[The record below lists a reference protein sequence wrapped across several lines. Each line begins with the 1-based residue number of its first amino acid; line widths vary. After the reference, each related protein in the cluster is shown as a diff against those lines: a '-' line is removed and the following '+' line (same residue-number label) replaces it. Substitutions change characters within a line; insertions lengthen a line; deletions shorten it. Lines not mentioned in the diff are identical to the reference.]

1 MPRLNQARIVIAGD
15 PTHSKKLAATLIKA
29 GHPVREAG
37 TPDECR
43 RIVDSEVP
51 DVVVIHCL
59 PAESGGLELCRQL
72 RQNPCS
78 AGAAILLIS
87 AAFSKSAER
96 VVGLEAGAD
105 GCLAEPVEA
114 AELLAQVDCLAR
126 LRQVETK
133 LRESEERFRLA
144 TEAINGLIY
153 DWNVPADLTRRSAG
167 MAEFLGWRAEEVPED
182 SRWWPEQIHPDDT
195 ARVLQRFHDAVAHQ
209 VPACS
214 HEYRVR
220 HKLGHYL
227 WIWDSNRIV
236 YDAQGRVARVIGCVV
251 SIEEQK
257 RADQAL
263 HRAKEE
269 LARANQDLERKVEER
284 TAKLQETVAELESWS
299 YSIAHDMRAPLR
311 TMHGYSKL
319 LAEEHGPKLEPA
331 ARYYLQRIDAATQR
345 LDQYIRD
352 LLDYGK
358 VVRGELPLDSVDAAA
373 LLGEIVTTYPD
384 FQPARCD
391 IQVIGGL
398 PPVQANA
405 AALTQVISNLLD
417 NAVKFAKPG
426 AFPRV
431 RVRGE
436 EIDGRVRL
444 WFEDEGIGIDDR
456 SHKRIFGIFQSLH
469 PHGQYEG
476 TGIGLAIVRRAV
488 ERMGGKVG
496 VQSEPDR
503 GSRFWVELQ
512 KGTQEPHLQD
522 AFQDS

>member
-1 MPRLNQARIVIAGD
+1 MRRPNQVRVVVTGE
-15 PTHSKKLAATLIKA
+15 PTQNKKLARILVEA
-29 GHPVREAG
+29 GHPVREAH
-37 TPDECR
+37 TPEDCLK
-43 RIVDSEVP
+43 IIGDEVP
-51 DVVVIHCL
+51 DVVVIHCP
-59 PAESGGLELCRQL
+59 PAQSGGPELCGKL
-72 RQNPCS
+72 RENPYS
-78 AGAAILLIS
+78 AGAAVLLIS

-96 VVGLEAGAD
+96 VAGLEAGAD
-105 GCLAEPVEA
+105 ACLAEPIEA

-126 LRQVETK
+126 VRRVEAK

-144 TEAINGLIY
+144 TEAINGMIY
-153 DWNVPADLTRRSAG
+153 DWNVAADTTRRSAG

-182 SRWWPEQIHPDDT
+182 SGWWPEQIHPDDAET
-195 ARVLQRFHDAVAHQ
+195 VLQRFREAVAQ
-209 VPACS
+209 QLPACS
-214 HEYRVR
+214 HEYRIR

-236 YDAQGRVARVIGCVV
+236 YDAQRNATRVIGCVV

-257 RADQAL
+257 CADQAL
-263 HRAKEE
+263 RTAKEE

-284 TAKLQETVAELESWS
+284 TGKLQETVAELESWS

-358 VVRGELPLDSVDAAA
+358 VVRGDLPMASVDAAS
-373 LLGEIVTTYPD
+373 LIDEIVTTYPD
-384 FQPARCD
+384 FQPAHCD
-391 IQVIGGL
+391 IQVVNGL

-426 AFPRV
+426 TFPHV
-431 RVRGE
+431 RIRAE
-436 EIDGRVRL
+436 EINGWVRL
-444 WFEDEGIGIDDR
+444 WFEDEGIGIDGR
-456 SHKRIFGIFQSLH
+456 AHKRIFGIFQSLH
-469 PHGQYEG
+469 PHGAYEG

-496 VQSEPDR
+496 VQSEPGQ
-503 GSRFWVELQ
+503 GSRFWVDLR
-512 KGTQEPHLQD
+512 KGTKETGL
-522 AFQDS
+522 

>member
-1 MPRLNQARIVIAGD
+1 MRRLNHARVVIAAEPSQSYKFARILTD
-15 PTHSKKLAATLIKA
+15 A
-29 GHPVREAG
+29 GHPVREAS
-37 TPDECR
+37 TPDDCLK
-43 RIVDSEVP
+43 IVANELP
-51 DVVVIHCL
+51 DLIVIHC
-59 PAESGGLELCRQL
+59 PPSNSGGLDLCRKL
-72 RQNPCS
+72 RENPFS
-78 AGAAILLIS
+78 AGTAVLLIS
-87 AAFSKSAER
+87 PVFSKSAER
-96 VVGLEAGAD
+96 VAALEAGAD
-105 GCLAEPVEA
+105 ACLAEPVDA
-114 AELLAQVDCLAR
+114 AELLAQVECLAR
-126 LRQVETK
+126 LRRVEAK

-153 DWNVPADLTRRSAG
+153 DWNVPAGTTRRSAG
-167 MAEFLGWRAEEVPED
+167 MAEFLGWRTEEVPEA
-182 SRWWPEQIHPDDT
+182 SGWWPEQIHPDDAVT
-195 ARVLQRFHDAVAHQ
+195 VLKRFRDAAAGQ
-209 VPACS
+209 LPACS

-236 YDAQGRVARVIGCVV
+236 YDAQGQAARVIGCVV

-257 RADQAL
+257 RADHEL
-263 HRAKEE
+263 RKAKEE
-269 LARANQDLERKVEER
+269 LARANLVLEHKVEER
-284 TAKLQETVAELESWS
+284 TAKLHETVGELESWS

-358 VVRGELPLDSVDAAA
+358 VVRGDLPIASVDSAS
-373 LLGEIVTTYPD
+373 LIDEIVTTYPD

-391 IQVIGGL
+391 IQILGAL
-398 PPVQANA
+398 PPVLANA

-426 AFPRV
+426 AFPHV
-431 RVRGE
+431 RIRSE
-436 EIDGRVRL
+436 EIDGWIRL
-444 WFEDEGIGIDDR
+444 WFEDEGIGIDGR
-456 SHKRIFGIFQSLH
+456 AHKRIFGIFQSLH
-469 PHGQYEG
+469 PHGAYEG

-496 VQSEPDR
+496 VQSEPGH
-503 GSRFWVELQ
+503 GSRFWVDLK
-512 KGTQEPHLQD
+512 KGINETGI
-522 AFQDS
+522 

>member
-1 MPRLNQARIVIAGD
+1 MRRPNPARIVITGE
-15 PTHSKKLAATLIKA
+15 PSRRKELARILTEA
-29 GHPVREAG
+29 GHPVREGG
-37 TPDECR
+37 TPGESLQ
-43 RIVDSEVP
+43 IIGEEVP
-51 DVVVIHCL
+51 DVVVIHCP
-59 PAESGGLELCRQL
+59 PAESAGLELCRQL
-72 RQNPCS
+72 RGDPHS
-78 AGAAILLIS
+78 AGAAVLLIS
-87 AAFSKSAER
+87 PVFSKSAER
-96 VVGLEAGAD
+96 VAGLEAGAD
-105 GCLAEPVEA
+105 VCLAEPVDA
-114 AELLAQVDCLAR
+114 AELLAHVDCLAR
-126 LRQVETK
+126 LRRVETQ

-153 DWNVPADLTRRSAG
+153 DWNVPADITRRSAG
-167 MAEFLGWRAEEVPED
+167 MAEFLGWRAEEVAEH
-182 SRWWPEQIHPDDT
+182 SRWWPEQIHPDDLE
-195 ARVLQRFHDAVAHQ
+195 AVLQRFRDAVARQ
-209 VPACS
+209 LPACS

-236 YDAQGRVARVIGCVV
+236 YDAQGQAVRVIGCVV

-263 HRAKEE
+263 RKAKEE
-269 LARANQDLERKVEER
+269 LARANHDLERKVEER

-358 VVRGELPLDSVDAAA
+358 VVRGDLPMASVDAGA
-373 LLGEIVTTYPD
+373 LIGEIVTTYPD

-391 IQVIGGL
+391 IQVVDGL

-417 NAVKFAKPG
+417 NAVKFVKPG
-426 AFPRV
+426 AFPHV
-431 RVRGE
+431 RIRAE
-436 EIDGRVRL
+436 EINGWVRL
-444 WFEDEGIGIDDR
+444 WFEDEGIGIDGR
-456 SHKRIFGIFQSLH
+456 AHKRIFGIFQSLH
-469 PHGQYEG
+469 PHGAYEG

-496 VQSEPDR
+496 VQSELGH
-503 GSRFWVELQ
+503 GSRFWVDLK
-512 KGTQEPHLQD
+512 KGIKEFGL
-522 AFQDS
+522 

>member
-1 MPRLNQARIVIAGD
+1 
-15 PTHSKKLAATLIKA
+15 
-29 GHPVREAG
+29 
-37 TPDECR
+37 
-43 RIVDSEVP
+43 
-51 DVVVIHCL
+51 
-59 PAESGGLELCRQL
+59 
-72 RQNPCS
+72 
-78 AGAAILLIS
+78 LLVS
-87 AAFSKSAER
+87 AAFTRSAER
-96 VVGLEAGAD
+96 IAGLEAGAD

-114 AELLAQVDCLAR
+114 AELLAQIDCLAR
-126 LRQVETK
+126 LRRVEAK

-153 DWNVPADLTRRSAG
+153 DWNVQDDITRRSAG
-167 MAEFLGWRAEEVPED
+167 MAEFLGWRAEEVSED
-182 SRWWPEQIHPDDT
+182 SCWWPEQIHPED
-195 ARVLQRFHDAVAHQ
+195 AEAVLQRFRDAVARQ
-209 VPACS
+209 LPACS

-236 YDAQGRVARVIGCVV
+236 YGEQGKAVRVIGCVV

-257 RADQAL
+257 RADHAL
-263 HRAKEE
+263 RKAKEE
-269 LARANQDLERKVEER
+269 LSRANQDLETKVKER
-284 TAKLQETVAELESWS
+284 TVKLQETVAELESWS

-358 VVRGELPLDSVDAAA
+358 VVRGELPLGSVDAAS
-373 LLGEIVTTYPD
+373 LIDEIVMTYPN

-391 IQVIGGL
+391 IQVVDAL

-426 AFPRV
+426 AVPQV
-431 RVRGE
+431 RIRAE
-436 EIDGRVRL
+436 EVDGWVRL
-444 WFEDEGIGIDDR
+444 WFEDEGIGIDGR
-456 SHKRIFGIFQSLH
+456 AHKRIFGIFQSLH
-469 PHGQYEG
+469 PHGAFEG

-496 VQSEPDR
+496 VQSEPGH
-503 GSRFWVELQ
+503 GSRFWVDLKRGMAECNV
-512 KGTQEPHLQD
+512 
-522 AFQDS
+522 

>member
-1 MPRLNQARIVIAGD
+1 MLRLNQARVVIAGK
-15 PTHSKKLAATLIKA
+15 PSHSEELARILTEA
-29 GHPVREAG
+29 GHTVRETT
-37 TPDECR
+37 TPVDCLKIVADEL
-43 RIVDSEVP
+43 P
-51 DVVVIHCL
+51 DLILIHCP
-59 PAESGGLELCRQL
+59 PAESGGLELCRKL
-72 RQNPCS
+72 RENPYS
-78 AGAAILLIS
+78 AGAAVLLIS
-87 AAFSKSAER
+87 QVFSKSAER
-96 VVGLEAGAD
+96 VAALEAGAD
-105 GCLAEPVEA
+105 ACLAEPVDA
-114 AELLAQVDCLAR
+114 AELLAQVECLAR
-126 LRQVETK
+126 LRRVEAK

-153 DWNVPADLTRRSAG
+153 DWNVPADTTRRSAG

-182 SRWWPEQIHPDDT
+182 SGWWPQQIHPDD
-195 ARVLQRFHDAVAHQ
+195 AQAVLKRFRDAVAQ
-209 VPACS
+209 QLPACS

-236 YDAQGRVARVIGCVV
+236 YDPQGKAVRVIGCVV

-257 RADQAL
+257 HADHEL
-263 HRAKEE
+263 RKAKEE

-284 TAKLQETVAELESWS
+284 TAKLQETVTELESWS

-358 VVRGELPLDSVDAAA
+358 VVRGDLPMASVDSAS
-373 LLGEIVTTYPD
+373 LIEEIVTTYPD

-391 IQVIGGL
+391 IQILGTL

-426 AFPRV
+426 AFPHV
-431 RVRGE
+431 RIRSE
-436 EIDGRVRL
+436 EIDGWIRL
-444 WFEDEGIGIDDR
+444 WFEDEGIGIEGR

-469 PHGQYEG
+469 PHGAYEG

-496 VQSEPDR
+496 VQSEPGH
-503 GSRFWVELQ
+503 GSRFWVDLK
-512 KGTQEPHLQD
+512 KGANGCGL
-522 AFQDS
+522 

>member
-1 MPRLNQARIVIAGD
+1 MQRLNQARVVIVGE
-15 PTHSKKLAATLIKA
+15 PTHRKTLTAILTQA
-29 GHPVREAG
+29 GHPLREAH
-37 TPDECR
+37 TPDEVLKL
-43 RIVDSEVP
+43 IGNEVP
-51 DVVVIHCL
+51 DVVVIHCP
-59 PAESGGLELCRQL
+59 PAESAGLELCRKL
-72 RQNPCS
+72 RENPYS
-78 AGAAILLIS
+78 ARAAVLLIS
-87 AAFSKSAER
+87 KAFSKSAER
-96 VVGLEAGAD
+96 VAALEAGAD
-105 GCLAEPVEA
+105 ACLTEPIEP

-126 LRQVETK
+126 LRRVETR

-153 DWNVPADLTRRSAG
+153 DWNVLADTTRRSAG
-167 MAEFLGWRAEEVPED
+167 IAEFLGWHAEEVPED
-182 SRWWPEQIHPDDT
+182 SRWWPQQIHREDAET
-195 ARVLQRFHDAVAHQ
+195 VLERFHNAVARQ
-209 VPACS
+209 LPACS
-214 HEYRVR
+214 HEYRIR

-236 YDAQGRVARVIGCVV
+236 YDSHGKAIRVIGCVV

-263 HRAKEE
+263 RKAKGE
-269 LARANQDLERKVEER
+269 LARANLDLEQKVKER

-358 VVRGELPLDSVDAAA
+358 VVQGDLPLSSVDAGE
-373 LLGEIVTTYPD
+373 LINEIVTTYPD

-391 IQVIGGL
+391 IQVVSPL
-398 PPVQANA
+398 PHLKANA

-417 NAVKFAKPG
+417 NAIKFAKPG
-426 AFPRV
+426 AIPRV
-431 RVRGE
+431 RIRAE
-436 EIDGRVRL
+436 EFKDWARL
-444 WFEDEGIGIDDR
+444 WFEDEGIGIDGR

-469 PHGQYEG
+469 PHGTYEG

-496 VQSEPDR
+496 VQSEPDH
-503 GSRFWVELQ
+503 GSRFWVEL
-512 KGTQEPHLQD
+512 KRDVKESG
-522 AFQDS
+522 FQN

>member
-1 MPRLNQARIVIAGD
+1 MRRPKQVRVVVTGEPNQN
-15 PTHSKKLAATLIKA
+15 KKLARFLTEA

-37 TPDECR
+37 TPADCLKIIGDEF
-43 RIVDSEVP
+43 S
-51 DVVVIHCL
+51 DVVVIHCP
-59 PAESGGLELCRQL
+59 PAQSVGLELCRKL
-72 RQNPCS
+72 RENPYS
-78 AGAAILLIS
+78 AGAAVLLIS
-87 AAFSKSAER
+87 PAFSKSAER
-96 VVGLEAGAD
+96 VAGLEAGAD

-114 AELLAQVDCLAR
+114 AELLAQIDCLAR
-126 LRQVETK
+126 LRRVEAK
-133 LRESEERFRLA
+133 LRASEERFRLA

-153 DWNVPADLTRRSAG
+153 DWNVPANTTQRSAG

-182 SRWWPEQIHPDDT
+182 SRWWPDQIHPDD
-195 ARVLQRFHDAVAHQ
+195 AQAVLERFRDAAERQ
-209 VPACS
+209 LPACS

-236 YDAQGRVARVIGCVV
+236 YDAQAKAVRVIGCVV
-251 SIEEQK
+251 TVEEQK
-257 RADQAL
+257 RADEAL
-263 HRAKEE
+263 RNAKEE
-269 LARANQDLERKVEER
+269 LARTNQDLERKVEER

-358 VVRGELPLDSVDAAA
+358 VVRGDLPMAPVDAAS
-373 LLGEIVTTYPD
+373 LIDEIVTTYPD
-384 FQPARCD
+384 FQPACCD
-391 IQVIGGL
+391 IQVINGL

-426 AFPRV
+426 TFPHV
-431 RVRGE
+431 RIRAE
-436 EIDGRVRL
+436 EINGWVRL
-444 WFEDEGIGIDDR
+444 WFEDEGIGIDGR
-456 SHKRIFGIFQSLH
+456 AHKRIFGIFQSLH
-469 PHGQYEG
+469 PHGAYEG

-496 VQSEPDR
+496 VQSEPGH
-503 GSRFWVELQ
+503 GSRFWVDLK
-512 KGTQEPHLQD
+512 KGIKET
-522 AFQDS
+522 SI

>member
-1 MPRLNQARIVIAGD
+1 MGEELHRRNLTQSLKHAR
-15 PTHSKKLAATLIKA
+15 HS
-29 GHPVREAG
+29 VREAS
-37 TPDECR
+37 TTDECLQ
-43 RIVDSEVP
+43 IIADETP
-51 DVVVIHCL
+51 EAVIIHSA
-59 PAESGGLELCRQL
+59 PTDPVGLLLCQKL
-72 RQNPCS
+72 RGNPYT
-78 AGAAILLIS
+78 AGAGVLLIS
-87 AAFSKSAER
+87 TAFSKSAER
-96 VVGLEAGAD
+96 VAGFEAGAD
-105 GCLAEPVEA
+105 ACLAEPVDE
-114 AELLAQVDCLAR
+114 AELVAQVECVLR

-153 DWNVPADLTRRSAG
+153 DWDVPSETTRRSAG
-167 MAEFLGWRAEEVPED
+167 MAEFLGWRPEEVPEA
-182 SRWWPEQIHPDDT
+182 SGWWPEQIHSEDAPG
-195 ARVLQRFHDAVAHQ
+195 VLQRFRQAVARQ
-209 VPACS
+209 APACS
-214 HEYRVR
+214 HEYRIR

-236 YDAQGRVARVIGCVV
+236 YDGGGKAVRVIGCVV

-257 RADQAL
+257 RADL
-263 HRAKEE
+263 ELRKAKEE
-269 LARANQDLERKVEER
+269 LARANQDLERKAEER
-284 TAKLQETVAELESWS
+284 TVKLLETVTELESWS

-358 VVRGELPLDSVDAAA
+358 VVRGDLPLASVDAGG
-373 LLGEIVTTYPD
+373 LINEIVTTYPD
-384 FQPARCD
+384 LQPARCD
-391 IQVIGGL
+391 IQIAGSI

-431 RVRGE
+431 RIRAE
-436 EIDGRVRL
+436 ETIGWVRL
-444 WFEDEGIGIDDR
+444 WFEDEGIGIDGR
-456 SHKRIFGIFQSLH
+456 AQKRIFGIFQSLH
-469 PHGQYEG
+469 PHGAYEG
-476 TGIGLAIVRRAV
+476 TGIGLAIVRKAV

-496 VQSEPDR
+496 VQSEPGQ
-503 GSRFWVELQ
+503 GSRFWVEL
-512 KGTQEPHLQD
+512 KAGVKEARP
-522 AFQDS
+522 

>member
-1 MPRLNQARIVIAGD
+1 MPRLNQARVVIVGE
-15 PTHSKKLAATLIKA
+15 PSKCKELLHILTPA
-29 GHPVREAG
+29 GHPVRDAH
-37 TPDECR
+37 TPDECLK
-43 RIVDSEVP
+43 IVGNEVP
-51 DVVVIHCL
+51 DVVIIHCP
-59 PAESGGLELCRQL
+59 PAEARSLDLCRKL
-72 RQNPCS
+72 RENPYS

-87 AAFSKSAER
+87 TAFSKSAER
-96 VVGLEAGAD
+96 IAGLEAGAD
-105 GCLAEPVEA
+105 CCLAEPIEA
-114 AELLAQVDCLAR
+114 AEVLAQLDCLTR
-126 LRQVETK
+126 LRQVEQR
-133 LRESEERFRLA
+133 LRASEERFRLA

-153 DWNVPADLTRRSAG
+153 DWNVLADITRRSAG
-167 MAEFLGWRAEEVPED
+167 MAEFLGWRTEEVPED
-182 SRWWPEQIHPDDT
+182 SRWWPQQIHPED
-195 ARVLQRFHDAVAHQ
+195 AEVVLERFHNAVARQ
-209 VPACS
+209 IPACS
-214 HEYRVR
+214 HEYRIR

-236 YDAQGRVARVIGCVV
+236 YDPQGQAVRVIGCVV

-257 RADQAL
+257 RANEAL
-263 HRAKEE
+263 RKAQQE
-269 LARANQDLERKVEER
+269 LARANLALESKVEER

-358 VVRGELPLDSVDAAA
+358 VVRGDLPLSSVNTGE
-373 LLGEIVTTYPD
+373 LINEIVTTYPD
-384 FQPARCD
+384 FQPAGCD
-391 IQVIGGL
+391 IQVVDSL

-417 NAVKFAKPG
+417 NAIKFAKPG

-431 RVRGE
+431 RIRAE
-436 EIDGRVRL
+436 EINGWVRL
-444 WFEDEGIGIDDR
+444 WFEDEGIGIDGR
-456 SHKRIFGIFQSLH
+456 SHNRIFGIFQSLH
-469 PHGQYEG
+469 PHGAYEG

-496 VQSEPDR
+496 VQSEPDH
-503 GSRFWVELQ
+503 GSRFWVELK
-512 KGTQEPHLQD
+512 KGAKEPMR
-522 AFQDS
+522 

>member
-1 MPRLNQARIVIAGD
+1 MRRPNQARVVVTGEAAQ
-15 PTHSKKLAATLIKA
+15 SNKLARILTAA
-29 GHPVREAG
+29 GHPVREARAPG
-37 TPDECR
+37 DCLKIIGEEA
-43 RIVDSEVP
+43 S
-51 DVVVIHCL
+51 DVIVIHCP
-59 PAESGGLELCRQL
+59 PAQSGGLELCRQL
-72 RQNPCS
+72 RENPYS
-78 AGAAILLIS
+78 AGAAVLLIS
-87 AAFSKSAER
+87 PAFSKSAER
-96 VVGLEAGAD
+96 VAGLEAGAD
-105 GCLAEPVEA
+105 ACLAEPIET

-126 LRQVETK
+126 LRRVETK
-133 LRESEERFRLA
+133 LRKSEERFRLA

-153 DWNVPADLTRRSAG
+153 DWNVHANTTKRSAG

-182 SRWWPEQIHPDDT
+182 SRWWPEQIHPEDAET
-195 ARVLQRFHDAVAHQ
+195 VLQRFRDAVARQ
-209 VPACS
+209 LPACS

-236 YDAQGRVARVIGCVV
+236 YDALAKAVRVIGCVV

-263 HRAKEE
+263 RKAKEE

-284 TAKLQETVAELESWS
+284 TGKLQETVAELESWS

-311 TMHGYSKL
+311 TMHGYSRL
-319 LAEEHGPKLEPA
+319 LAEEYGPKLEPA

-358 VVRGELPLDSVDAAA
+358 VVRGDLPMASVDAAS
-373 LLGEIVTTYPD
+373 LIDEIVTTYPD

-391 IQVIGGL
+391 IQVVNGL

-426 AFPRV
+426 TFPHV
-431 RVRGE
+431 RIRAE
-436 EIDGRVRL
+436 EINGWVRL
-444 WFEDEGIGIDDR
+444 WFEDEGIGIDGR
-456 SHKRIFGIFQSLH
+456 AHKRIFGIFQSLH
-469 PHGQYEG
+469 PHGAYEG

-496 VQSEPDR
+496 VQSEPGQ
-503 GSRFWVELQ
+503 GSRFWVDLK
-512 KGTQEPHLQD
+512 KGTKETGL
-522 AFQDS
+522 

>member
-1 MPRLNQARIVIAGD
+1 MGD
-15 PTHSKKLAATLIKA
+15 PLRCQELSRILTTA
-29 GHPVREAG
+29 GHPTREAH
-37 TPDECR
+37 TPSECLKIIGDELP
-43 RIVDSEVP
+43 E
-51 DVVVIHCL
+51 VVVIHCP
-59 PAESGGLELCRQL
+59 PAESGGLELCRKI
-72 RQNPCS
+72 RENPYS
-78 AGAAILLIS
+78 AGTAILLIS
-87 AAFSKSAER
+87 TAFAKSAER
-96 VVGLEAGAD
+96 VAGLEAGAD
-105 GCLAEPVEA
+105 ACLVEPVEA
-114 AELLAQVDCLAR
+114 EELLAQIDCLTR
-126 LRQVETK
+126 LRRVETR

-153 DWNVPADLTRRSAG
+153 DWNVLAGVAHRSAG
-167 MAEFLGWRAEEVPED
+167 MAEFLGWRPEEVPED
-182 SRWWPEQIHPDDT
+182 SRWWPEQIHPED
-195 ARVLQRFHDAVAHQ
+195 AEAVLQRFNDSVARQ

-214 HEYRVR
+214 HEYRIR

-236 YDAQGRVARVIGCVV
+236 YDPQGKALRVIGCVV

-263 HRAKEE
+263 RKAKED
-269 LARANQDLERKVEER
+269 LARANQDLGRKVEER
-284 TAKLQETVAELESWS
+284 TSKLQETVAELESWS

-358 VVRGELPLDSVDAAA
+358 VVRGDLPLSSVKAGE
-373 LLGEIVTTYPD
+373 LINEIVTTYPD
-384 FQPARCD
+384 FQPAGCD
-391 IQVIGGL
+391 IQLIGTL

-417 NAVKFAKPG
+417 NAVKFVKPG

-431 RVRGE
+431 RIRAE
-436 EIDGRVRL
+436 ELEDWVRL
-444 WFEDEGIGIDDR
+444 WFEDDGIGIDGR

-469 PHGQYEG
+469 PHGAYDG

-496 VQSEPDR
+496 VQSEPGQ
-503 GSRFWVELQ
+503 GSRFWVELK
-512 KGTQEPHLQD
+512 KGTKEPTLEEAIQ
-522 AFQDS
+522 